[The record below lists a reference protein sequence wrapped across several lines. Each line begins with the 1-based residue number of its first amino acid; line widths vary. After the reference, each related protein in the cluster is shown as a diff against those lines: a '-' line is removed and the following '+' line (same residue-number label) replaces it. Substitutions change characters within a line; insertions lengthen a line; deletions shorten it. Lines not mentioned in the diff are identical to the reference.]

1 MFLHNQRSKWSCI
14 KEKTIYGRTEHCV
27 KIMNYFRFTISD
39 SNYHLDQ
46 TNHTWDLPLLVEHT
60 QVGLSSFYLATN
72 SEYLTQ
78 EPTSS
83 LIIKCNL
90 LDRTMTNQHGVLEI
104 IPVGGDDYTLFS
116 HKTDQI
122 GM

>member
-1 MFLHNQRSKWSCI
+1 
-14 KEKTIYGRTEHCV
+14 
-27 KIMNYFRFTISD
+27 
-39 SNYHLDQ
+39 
-46 TNHTWDLPLLVEHT
+46 VEHT